1 MNKCP
6 AHPDA
11 EFYVHRDGPRCSSCG
26 MFLMPRK
33 QSAEF
38 EAATNDRDRVR
49 ILRHENDDLKWLL
62 ERVVQEIGDCH
73 GLSDEAGDLVAK
85 YTGFHP

>member
-11 EFYVHRDGPRCSSCG
+11 GVWDAPLGPRCPTCG
-26 MFLMPRK
+26 LYLMPRK

-38 EAATNDRDRVR
+38 EAATNDSDRVR
-49 ILRHENDDLKWLL
+49 ILLAENEAVKMLL
-62 ERVVQEIGDCH
+62 ERVVSEISDCH
-73 GLSDEAGDLVAK
+73 GLSDEAADLVAK